1 MYCSLVKVYFRT
13 KEIILLGSLLNLT
26 VLLSPFFWKIF
37 VRAFLP
43 AIFFLRFSL
52 AKTTDHYSA
61 KKLLYKEQSLNF
73 LSFETRHRFEGFT
86 EENLQQKE
94 RANTVK
100 NESNILGSS
109 HFGKLIK
116 NLKNHGV
123 ECRCRAG
130 DIHGE

>member
-1 MYCSLVKVYFRT
+1 LFLSKGVFPNYTNYFVGFSVKWRYCYS
-13 KEIILLGSLLNLT
+13 
-26 VLLSPFFWKIF
+26 FFWKIF
-37 VRAFLP
+37 VTAFYP
-43 AIFFLRFSL
+43 PFFAVFFSQNNNPSLRQ
-52 AKTTDHYSA
+52 
-61 KKLLYKEQSLNF
+61 KKLLDNEQSLNF

-94 RANTVK
+94 RTNTDSNVK